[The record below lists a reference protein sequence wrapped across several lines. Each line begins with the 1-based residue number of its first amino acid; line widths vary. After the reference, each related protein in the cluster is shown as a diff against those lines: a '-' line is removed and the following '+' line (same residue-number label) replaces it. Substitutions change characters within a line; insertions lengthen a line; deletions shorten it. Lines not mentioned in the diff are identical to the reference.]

1 MIMNK
6 ENILSAALLVTAAL
20 LSSCSLYK
28 SSGLSSNPG
37 DEAVNIGYG
46 STTKD
51 RNTQAISTLKV
62 KGNTSYSD
70 IYKYIQGMIPGV
82 EVIGSNIRIRGI
94 QSNND
99 PGYAMIIVD
108 GVPVEDV
115 SYLDPNIVDTIDVLK
130 DASAASIY
138 GIRASNGVVLI
149 TTRKK

>member
-1 MIMNK
+1 MKK
-6 ENILSAALLVTAAL
+6 ENILSAALLMSVML
-20 LSSCSLYK
+20 LSSCSIYK

-37 DEAVNIGYG
+37 DESVNLGYG
-46 STTKD
+46 CTTKD
-51 RNTQAISTLKV
+51 QSTQAISTLKV
-62 KGNTSYSD
+62 KGHTSYSD

-82 EVIGSNIRIRGI
+82 EVIGSNIRIRGV

-99 PGYAMIIVD
+99 PGYAMIVVD

-115 SYLDPNIVDTIDVLK
+115 SYLDPNVVDSIDVLK

-149 TTRKK
+149 TTRKQ

>member
-1 MIMNK
+1 MKK

-37 DEAVNIGYG
+37 DETVNIGYG

-82 EVIGSNIRIRGI
+82 
-94 QSNND
+94 
-99 PGYAMIIVD
+99 
-108 GVPVEDV
+108 
-115 SYLDPNIVDTIDVLK
+115 
-130 DASAASIY
+130 
-138 GIRASNGVVLI
+138 
-149 TTRKK
+149 